1 MGTEGRGRDEELGV
15 VRENGDMVTEQMDEA
30 GVKNLDVVR
39 ENEELE
45 KRMLCERTMGR
56 KGLKK
61 LGVV

>member
-1 MGTEGRGRDEELGV
+1 MG
-15 VRENGDMVTEQMDEA
+15 TEQMDEA

-39 ENEELE
+39 ENEESE

-56 KGLKK
+56 IGLKK